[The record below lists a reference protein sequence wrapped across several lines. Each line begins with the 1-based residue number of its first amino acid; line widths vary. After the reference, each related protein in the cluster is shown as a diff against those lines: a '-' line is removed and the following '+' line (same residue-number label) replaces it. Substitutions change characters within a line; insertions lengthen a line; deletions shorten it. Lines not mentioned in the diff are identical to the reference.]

1 MEVVGV
7 LSLFALFFGGIMFFL
22 IRRVWKRYCVI
33 AIAIP
38 TAGDPQAFR
47 YKLTE
52 AIRSLGFR
60 RQTEAGLKAVF
71 HAPAWQKWAVGLQD
85 ILVEPSDNGGA
96 QVTGPAFNVAIVGRS
111 FSGAVVRPY
120 QGPQPVWPLIKG
132 MLRMVLA
139 ALILFAASLL
149 AAYLF
154 GAGPQ

>member
-1 MEVVGV
+1 MEVVGA
-7 LSLFALFFGGIMFFL
+7 LLLFALFFGGIMFFL
-22 IRRVWKRYCVI
+22 VWRVWKRYRVI

-38 TAGDPQAFR
+38 AAGDPQAFR

-60 RQTEAGLKAVF
+60 QTAEAGLKAVF

-85 ILVEPSDNGGA
+85 IFVEPSDNGSV
-96 QVTGPAFNVAIVGRS
+96 QITGPAFNVGLVGRS
-111 FSGAVVRPY
+111 FSGALVRPY
-120 QGPQPVWPLIKG
+120 KGPQPVWPLIKG
-132 MLRMVLA
+132 SLRMMLV
-139 ALILFAASLL
+139 ILLMTAASLL

>member
-1 MEVVGV
+1 MEVVGILLV
-7 LSLFALFFGGIMFFL
+7 FALIFGGILFLL
-22 IRRVWKRYCVI
+22 IRRVWKRYRVI

-38 TAGDPQAFR
+38 AAGDPQVFR

-60 RQTEAGLKAVF
+60 QTAEAGIKAVF

-85 ILVEPSDNGGA
+85 ILVEPWDNGV
-96 QVTGPAFNVAIVGRS
+96 QVIGPAFNVALVGRS
-111 FSGAVVRPY
+111 FAGVEMRPY

-132 MLRMVLA
+132 SLRMMLALVL
-139 ALILFAASLL
+139 LFAATLL
-149 AAYLF
+149 AAYLA